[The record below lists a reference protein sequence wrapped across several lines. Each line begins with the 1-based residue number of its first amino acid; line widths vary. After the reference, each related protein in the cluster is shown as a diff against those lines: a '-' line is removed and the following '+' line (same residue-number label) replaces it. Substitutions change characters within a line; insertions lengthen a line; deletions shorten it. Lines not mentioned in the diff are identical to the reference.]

1 MSVIWLTF
9 GSRRVTPVAGPVT
22 TSRPGL
28 IQRNP
33 VIALIVNL
41 FAGRGRARARAAM
54 VERALSDIDDVRRFE
69 TVRAGDERRC
79 ALEAVAAGAR
89 AVAVVGGDGSVHHA
103 VRGLLDATTGAP
115 TTVPLAIF
123 AAGTGNDFVKSLGT
137 PSHDAAQMT
146 ARIAAGVTR
155 LVDVG
160 EIDGIPFVN
169 AAGLGFDVEVL
180 ERMQRVTRLR
190 GTAAYV
196 VTALRAL
203 LGYGGYAAQWTQHD
217 GRPSSAM
224 HLLTVFANGATF
236 GGTFRIAPEA
246 RIDDGALELVDIDA
260 LPPMGR
266 PAVFFRA
273 IRGTHLGHPHVTHE
287 RGSTWTIT
295 SAHPLTFEA
304 DGERYEAKT
313 REIVVRVRPHAL
325 RVIA

>member
-9 GSRRVTPVAGPVT
+9 GPQRVTPVARPVT

-33 VIALIVNL
+33 VIALIVNP
-41 FAGRGRARARAAM
+41 FAGRGRARARAAT
-54 VERALSDIDDVRRFE
+54 VERALSGIDDVRRFE
-69 TVRAGDERRC
+69 TVSAGDERRC

-137 PSHDAAQMT
+137 PSQDAAQMT

-203 LGYGGYAAQWTQHD
+203 LGYPGYEARWTYAN
-217 GRPSSAM
+217 GTTSPSR
-224 HLLTVFANGATF
+224 HLLTVFANGGTF
-236 GGTFRIAPEA
+236 GGTFRIAPHA
-246 RIDDGALELVDIDA
+246 SLDDGALELVDIAA
-260 LPPMGR
+260 LPPHER
-266 PAVFFRA
+266 PGVFVRA
-273 IRGTHLGHPHVTHE
+273 IRGTHLTHARVTHE
-287 RGSTWTIT
+287 RGQGWTIT
-295 SAHPLTFEA
+295 SDRPLVFEA
-304 DGERYEAKT
+304 DGERYEARGET
-313 REIVVRVRPHAL
+313 LDVGVRAGAL
-325 RVIA
+325 RVVA